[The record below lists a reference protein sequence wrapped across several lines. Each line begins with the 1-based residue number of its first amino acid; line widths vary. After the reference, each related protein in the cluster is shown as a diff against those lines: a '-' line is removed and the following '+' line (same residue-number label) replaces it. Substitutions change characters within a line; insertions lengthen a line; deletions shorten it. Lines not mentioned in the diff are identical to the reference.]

1 MTLAGR
7 WDELRERC
15 RRAAELDAS
24 PWIMALALV
33 LAALLVDLLLPRLPR
48 TGSDLEQARQLGII
62 SRTIL
67 QGYPKSVD
75 VRGYAVGLLLAV
87 GASVGLWLL
96 WASWVTRRAARERRR
111 DSQGSARARPDR
123 SAVAVAAPVRRWHWL
138 EWVIV
143 SLLITVGFFKPDMAR
158 NGFDPWALL
167 AEEGEMMA
175 WVNTLLHGGVLS
187 RDVFCL
193 YGPLSVYPVAALF
206 KLFGPSLWVSRVWIF
221 ALNVPALLAVYALL
235 RSLLRTRIL
244 AVAGMFLIGLLCT
257 SVVPAMSWSLSRV
270 ALGLGAIAAFH
281 AYLRSA
287 RSRWLFAAG
296 AVLGVA
302 LSYSQEVGLSAA
314 VGVGVALLAGGRRG
328 GSSFARWAGEFGW
341 LAAGVAI
348 VVGPLLA
355 LFAAQGALGATLHNL
370 FIFPRVRMLG
380 YAAYAFPVFDQG
392 VGRFLSEGGPAG
404 WEALRT
410 VVLAYFSPAV
420 LAVSAFVLVLR
431 GLRGQMTSRLFAL
444 VAVLVFGLLLFQ
456 SPLSRPD
463 GVHLLFAL
471 PPALVLLVC
480 FFEEALL
487 AVLARTS
494 SLALRTAAAAFIVLW
509 IVALGII
516 QGMWIDNLHDYL
528 HQAGLTLS
536 GRFSA
541 RHVPGFKAF
550 ALPRA
555 RGVCAPEAWVGDV
568 ESTVRYLQDHTR
580 PDQPVWVF
588 PNEVMINFLADRP
601 LSNPYPLN
609 VWGITREQRKGMVAA
624 VERSR
629 PPYAV
634 FYLDA
639 NLVDGLPHQVAMPE
653 PFSYLDSTY
662 VVDRQFGRW
671 LVVRR
676 TGAPS

>member
-1 MTLAGR
+1 
-7 WDELRERC
+7 
-15 RRAAELDAS
+15 
-24 PWIMALALV
+24 
-33 LAALLVDLLLPRLPR
+33 
-48 TGSDLEQARQLGII
+48 
-62 SRTIL
+62 
-67 QGYPKSVD
+67 
-75 VRGYAVGLLLAV
+75 
-87 GASVGLWLL
+87 
-96 WASWVTRRAARERRR
+96 
-111 DSQGSARARPDR
+111 
-123 SAVAVAAPVRRWHWL
+123 
-138 EWVIV
+138 
-143 SLLITVGFFKPDMAR
+143 
-158 NGFDPWALL
+158 
-167 AEEGEMMA
+167 MMA
-175 WVNTLLHGGVLS
+175 WVNTLLHGGALS

-206 KLFGPSLWVSRVWIF
+206 KLFGPSLWVSRIWIF
-221 ALNVPALLAVYALL
+221 ALNLPALLVVYALL
-235 RSLLRTRIL
+235 RGLLRTRIL
-244 AVAGMFLIGLLCT
+244 AVAGMFLIGFLCT
-257 SVVPAMSWSLSRV
+257 SPVPAMSWSLSRV

-296 AVLGVA
+296 VVLGVA
-302 LSYSQEVGLSAA
+302 LFYSQEVGLSVA
-314 VGVGVALLAGGRRG
+314 VGVGVALLVGGGRG
-328 GSSFARWAGEFGW
+328 GSSFARRAGEFGW
-341 LAAGVAI
+341 LAAGVAV

-392 VGRFLSEGGPAG
+392 VWRFLSEGGASG

-410 VVLAYFSPAV
+410 VVLAYFGPAV
-420 LAVSAFVLVLR
+420 AAVSAFVLALR
-431 GLRGQMTSRLFAL
+431 GLRGQMTDRLYTL
-444 VAVLVFGLLLFQ
+444 LAVLVFGLLLFQ

-463 GVHLLFAL
+463 GTHMVFAL

-487 AVLARTS
+487 AALARTS
-494 SLALRTAAAAFIVLW
+494 SLALRVVAAAFLVLS
-509 IVALGII
+509 IIGLGIM
-516 QGMWIDNLHDYL
+516 QGLWIDNLHYYL
-528 HQAGLTLS
+528 NQAGLTLT

-555 RGVCAPEAWVGDV
+555 RGVCAPEAWVDDV
-568 ESTVRYLQDHTR
+568 ESTVRYLQEHTR
-580 PDQPVWVF
+580 PDQAVWVF
-588 PNEVMINFLADRP
+588 PNEVTINFLADRP
-601 LSNPYPLN
+601 LANPYPLN
-609 VWGITREQRKGMVAA
+609 VWGITRSQRKEIVAA
-624 VERSR
+624 VERSK

-634 FYLDA
+634 FYLDG

-676 TGAPS
+676 AGAPR